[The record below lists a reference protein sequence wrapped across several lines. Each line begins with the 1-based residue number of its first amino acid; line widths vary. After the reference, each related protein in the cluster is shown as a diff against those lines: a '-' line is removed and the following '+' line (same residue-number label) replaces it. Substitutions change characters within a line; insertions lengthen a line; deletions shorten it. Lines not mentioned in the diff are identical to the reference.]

1 MATKKYQCSNCLK
14 IFDKKSHYVSHL
26 GRKRP
31 CIKKEISLQQN
42 TDTDNVDSGYVTETC
57 GLISKKDKDIEQT
70 KNAEVDKKHIDED
83 LTCVLCHKKFTRK
96 DIRDRHLRDNCKI
109 RRKLSNEVE
118 EAIKKILAENSSLRE
133 ENRKLKDKKGNTTY
147 NILNAYINNNTYNNV
162 KLAAY
167 GHEDTSYITPT
178 HYSEIFNHGKNAIPI
193 FIKFLHFNKKH
204 PENNNIFI
212 SNIHDD
218 YVLIFNGHKWMLH
231 QRDKA
236 LDDVYF
242 DSVSTLDDVYHKQIK
257 NNPDSV
263 VIRFEE
269 FLEKHDD
276 DKIANDIKTELKLLF
291 YNYKDIVENTKKQTI
306 TNGEPIIV

>member
-1 MATKKYQCSNCLK
+1 MVSTKLYQCPRCFK
-14 IFDKKSHYVSHL
+14 TFDKKSHYDVHM

-31 CIKKEISLQQN
+31 CVQIDKPQQIISE
-42 TDTDNVDSGYVTETC
+42 NVEKNDENMLKVDDP
-57 GLISKKDKDIEQT
+57 ISKKDT
-70 KNAEVDKKHIDED
+70 KLVPPENVIIVQSELYDE
-83 LTCVLCHKKFTRK
+83 LQCIFCHKVFTRK
-96 DIRDRHLRDNCKI
+96 DVKNKHMMESCPLRK
-109 RRKLSNEVE
+109 KLSRKVE

-133 ENRKLKDKKGNTTY
+133 ENRKLKGKKSNTTY
-147 NILNAYINNNTYNNV
+147 NIMNAYINNTYNTV

-167 GHEDTSYITPT
+167 GHEDMSFITPT
-178 HYSEIFNHGKNAIPI
+178 HYSEIFNHGKNAVPI

-204 PENNNIFI
+204 PECNNIFI

-257 NNPDSV
+257 NNPESV
-263 VIRFEE
+263 VLRFEE
-269 FLEKHDD
+269 FLDKRDN
-276 DKIANDIKTELKLLF
+276 DKIANDIKNELKLLF
-291 YNYKDIVENTKKQTI
+291 YNYKDIVENTKKQSI
-306 TNGEPIIV
+306 TNGEPLVV